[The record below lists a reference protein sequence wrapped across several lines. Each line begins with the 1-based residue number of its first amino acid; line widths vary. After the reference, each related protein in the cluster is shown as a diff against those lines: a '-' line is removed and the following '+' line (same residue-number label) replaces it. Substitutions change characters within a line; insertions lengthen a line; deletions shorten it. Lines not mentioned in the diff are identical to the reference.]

1 MSCRS
6 LGNGPLQP
14 KGGLVVK
21 QPQHLPEAELDVM
34 LALWQFDAPVRTA
47 RILEAVGRHR
57 SWTLPTLKVLLGRL
71 EEKGFVKVTRQGRFT
86 LYQALV
92 SETDYRRRET
102 RTLAGRFF
110 GNSMKNMIAA
120 LVQDAE
126 LTGQDIAE
134 LEELLHKG
142 KGGE

>member
-1 MSCRS
+1 MAQGKLER
-6 LGNGPLQP
+6 
-14 KGGLVVK
+14 
-21 QPQHLPEAELDVM
+21 LPEAELDVM
-34 LALWQFDAPVRTA
+34 LALWQFDGPVRTA
-47 RILEAVGRHR
+47 RILEAVSARH

-71 EEKGFVKVTRQGRFT
+71 VARGFVEETRQGRFT
-86 LYQALV
+86 LYRALV
-92 SETDYRRRET
+92 AEADYRSREA